1 MRRITVECDPGEIVE
16 LAGVKFVVLDVERSY
31 AYYPDTLFILTLH
44 SVGQSCFGESNDYE
58 MSELRDAI
66 GEWLK
71 VMEARGFDSTHVVSR
86 KINLTTLDGH
96 KGYGEIWTNAAPLT
110 LDEAREYAYIIP
122 NAEQWCWLATGWSGP
137 SKSDG
142 DLALCVNSVGDWVV
156 RYCSESYGI
165 RPALKAPSILFED
178 SEAGL
183 DLSKVATDDLL
194 REIRKRISPKMEE
207 KNDS

>member
-58 MSELRDAI
+58 LSELRDAI

-71 VMEARGFDSTHVVSR
+71 GMEARGFDSTHVVSR
-86 KINLTTLDGH
+86 KIDLTTLDGH

-110 LDEAREYAYIIP
+110 LDEARKYADIIP
-122 NAEQWCWLATGWSGP
+122 NADESYWLSTGFSGP
-137 SKSDG
+137 NKADG
-142 DLALCVNSVGDWVV
+142 NMVLCVDKNGDWGH
-156 RYCSESYGI
+156 RGCSCQCGI
-165 RPALKAPSILFED
+165 RPALRIAANVFDTVPERKFLESIPTH
-178 SEAGL
+178 
-183 DLSKVATDDLL
+183 KLL
-194 REIRKRISPKMEE
+194 KEIHRRVESGE
-207 KNDS
+207 KE